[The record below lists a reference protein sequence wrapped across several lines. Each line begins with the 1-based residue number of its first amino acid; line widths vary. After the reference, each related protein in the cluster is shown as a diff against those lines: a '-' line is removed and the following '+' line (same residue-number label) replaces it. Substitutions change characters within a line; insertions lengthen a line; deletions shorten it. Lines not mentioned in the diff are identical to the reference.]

1 MRSQSSPPAGSSP
14 GGGMPSAEAQ
24 ARQHTSVREAHET
37 ELIEDYIE
45 LIADLVD
52 VEGEARAVEVA
63 RRLGVRQATVAKM
76 VRRLEERGL
85 VATAPYRP
93 IHLTEAGRTMA
104 ESSRRRH
111 AVVLGFLRAM
121 GVSEATARID
131 AEGIEH
137 HVSDETLE
145 LMRRFAEQGGRTGA

>member
-1 MRSQSSPPAGSSP
+1 
-14 GGGMPSAEAQ
+14 
-24 ARQHTSVREAHET
+24 VREAHET

>member
-1 MRSQSSPPAGSSP
+1 
-14 GGGMPSAEAQ
+14 
-24 ARQHTSVREAHET
+24 
-37 ELIEDYIE
+37 
-45 LIADLVD
+45 
-52 VEGEARAVEVA
+52 
-63 RRLGVRQATVAKM
+63 
-76 VRRLEERGL
+76 
-85 VATAPYRP
+85 
-93 IHLTEAGRTMA
+93 MA